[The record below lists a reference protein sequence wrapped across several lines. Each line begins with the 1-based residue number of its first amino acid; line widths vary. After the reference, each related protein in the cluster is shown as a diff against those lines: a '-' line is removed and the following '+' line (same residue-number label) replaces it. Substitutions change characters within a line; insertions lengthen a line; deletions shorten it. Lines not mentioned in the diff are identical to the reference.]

1 MKKSIFLLLAL
12 MAAAISCDKIETDNE
27 NVKDAVQK
35 NDSINQ
41 NDSVLVIDSLF
52 FSGTLTADAS
62 SGKCT
67 TPDTKISVNY
77 TDKSDSVSIT
87 IFKAKLAERMPA
99 MDIIIPGIT
108 IMSDSGVSMITTD
121 ESIPLAMGNQPFPNY
136 TVTEFT
142 GSVTSDSISFSLK
155 FGKTPTSYQGHIQ
168 MQ

>member
-12 MAAAISCDKIETDNE
+12 MAAVISCDKIETDNE

-108 IMSDSGVSMITTD
+108 IRSDSGVSVITTD
-121 ESIPLAMGNQPFPNY
+121 ESIPLAMGSEFPSY
-136 TVTEFT
+136 KVTGFT
-142 GSVTSDSISFSLK
+142 GTYAGDSISFSLK
-155 FGKTPTSYQGHIQ
+155 FGQTPTSFAGHIQ